1 MVTLVTERLPANADD
16 PAREPNGAGEALPAY
31 LREIRP
37 VLLLT
42 ADAEV
47 TYAKAIEGGRA
58 AHEDLRERAAPA
70 PDEVKRLEEQLRLGR
85 DARRRL
91 VEANL
96 RLVVSVAR
104 RYINRGIALDDLIQE
119 GNIGLLRA
127 VEKFDHHRGFRF
139 STYATWWIRQA
150 MTRAIGDQ
158 ARTIRI
164 PVHLLETSNRM
175 AHSMGR
181 LRQELGREPTSD
193 EVGEAIDQPS
203 ERVREMLAMRAQPMS
218 LETPLGDEQD
228 IPLGDLVADE
238 RAVDPEEAAQQEGLR
253 GQLKGMLDSLGGRER
268 QVIELHY
275 GLDGAEERTISQ
287 IGGALGVSRARIRQI
302 EARALRKLR
311 YRSRSNRVRA
321 LAR

>member
-1 MVTLVTERLPANADD
+1 MAGRAWWLGRSDRSDMVTLVTERFLADSDD

-47 TYAKAIEGGRA
+47 KYAKAIEGGRA

-139 STYATWWIRQA
+139 STYATW
-150 MTRAIGDQ
+150 
-158 ARTIRI
+158 
-164 PVHLLETSNRM
+164 
-175 AHSMGR
+175 
-181 LRQELGREPTSD
+181 
-193 EVGEAIDQPS
+193 
-203 ERVREMLAMRAQPMS
+203 
-218 LETPLGDEQD
+218 
-228 IPLGDLVADE
+228 
-238 RAVDPEEAAQQEGLR
+238 
-253 GQLKGMLDSLGGRER
+253 
-268 QVIELHY
+268 
-275 GLDGAEERTISQ
+275 
-287 IGGALGVSRARIRQI
+287 
-302 EARALRKLR
+302 
-311 YRSRSNRVRA
+311 
-321 LAR
+321 

>member
-1 MVTLVTERLPANADD
+1 
-16 PAREPNGAGEALPAY
+16 GAGEALPAY

-70 PDEVKRLEEQLRLGR
+70 PDELKRLKEQLRLGR

-164 PVHLLETSNRM
+164 PVHIVETMNKV
-175 AHSMGR
+175 
-181 LRQELGREPTSD
+181 LRISRQMLQELGRGPTV
-193 EVGEAIDQPS
+193 EEIAIKVEQTPDK
-203 ERVREMLAMRAQPMS
+203 VREIQRIAQEPVT
-218 LETPLGDEQD
+218 LETPVG
-228 IPLGDLVADE
+228 
-238 RAVDPEEAAQQEGLR
+238 EE
-253 GQLKGMLDSLGGRER
+253 
-268 QVIELHY
+268 
-275 GLDGAEERTISQ
+275 
-287 IGGALGVSRARIRQI
+287 
-302 EARALRKLR
+302 
-311 YRSRSNRVRA
+311 
-321 LAR
+321 

>member
-1 MVTLVTERLPANADD
+1 
-16 PAREPNGAGEALPAY
+16 GAGEALPAY

-70 PDEVKRLEEQLRLGR
+70 PDELKRLKEQLRLGR

-175 AHSMGR
+175 THSVGR

-193 EVGEAIDQPS
+193 EVGEAIDLPS
-203 ERVREMLAMRAQPMS
+203 ERVRELLAMRAQPMS

-238 RAVDPEEAAQQEGLR
+238 RAVDPEEAAQQKDLR
-253 GQLKGMLDSLGGRER
+253 GQLEGMLDSLGGRER

-275 GLDGAEERTISQ
+275 GLDGAEDQTISQ
-287 IGGALGVSRARIRQI
+287 IGDALGVSRERI
-302 EARALRKLR
+302 
-311 YRSRSNRVRA
+311 
-321 LAR
+321 